1 MHRLTQ
7 PRRQSF
13 AFAAAFGLLLNL
25 APAQPGPGGPPQ
37 GNKLVKQFDQD
48 GDKRLN
54 AIERKAAREF
64 LAEEQA
70 AGRGPRRPGPPR
82 GGRGGEQ
89 TPPGPGVR
97 LWTADVKSYGDESFY
112 DSSVLRTLFF
122 GFEGQ
127 DWEQELA
134 AFYRTDV
141 EVPAR
146 LTVDGKSY
154 PDVGLGFRGASSFFT
169 VSEGRKRSFSLSLDF
184 VHDDQ
189 NLGGYRTLNLLN
201 SHTDPS
207 YLRTALF
214 LHIAGHYI
222 PAPQA
227 NHVRVVINGENWG
240 IYVNAQQVNKE
251 LIQEHF
257 GTTKGSRW
265 KTPGSPRGQASLAYR
280 GDDPAAYRGAYD
292 LKTKDTPE
300 AWSALIKLCKTLNQT
315 PADQLEAALAPI
327 LDVDGALKFLA
338 LDNALI
344 NNDAYWVRTSDYY
357 LYLDE
362 RGRFHLIPHDANET
376 FRLPGGPGG
385 GRFDGVELDPFY
397 GEDDPNKP
405 LISKLLAVPA
415 LRQRYAGYVKDIA
428 ETWLDWKKLGP
439 IAEARQALIADD
451 VKRDTRKL
459 DSFEA
464 FQNSLTGGAD
474 GSRGDISLKEFAD
487 QRRAYL
493 LGHPEIQK
501 LTAK

>member
-1 MHRLTQ
+1 MHHLTQ
-7 PRRQSF
+7 PHRQVV
-13 AFAAAFGLLLNL
+13 AFASAFCLLLNL
-25 APAQPGPGGPPQ
+25 AHSQPGPGGPPQ
-37 GNKLVKQFDQD
+37 GNDLVKQFDQD
-48 GDKRLN
+48 ADKRLN
-54 AIERKAAREF
+54 AAERKAAREF

-70 AGRGPRRPGPPR
+70 AGRGPRRPGPR

-89 TPPGPGVR
+89 TPPEPGVR
-97 LWTADVKSYGDESFY
+97 LSAGDVKSYGDEPFY
-112 DSSVLRTLFF
+112 DPSVVRTLFF
-122 GFEGQ
+122 EFEGQ
-127 DWEQELA
+127 DWEKEMA

-141 EVPAR
+141 EVPAK
-146 LTVDGKSY
+146 LTVDGRVY
-154 PDVGLGFRGASSFFT
+154 RDVGVGFRGASSFFT
-169 VSEGRKRSFSLSLDF
+169 VSEGRKRSLSVTLDF
-184 VHDDQ
+184 ADKDLD
-189 NLGGYRTLNLLN
+189 LGGYRTLNLLN

-207 YLRTALF
+207 YLRTALYM
-214 LHIAGHYI
+214 HIAGHYL
-222 PAPQA
+222 PAPKA

-251 LIQEHF
+251 LIKDHF

-265 KTPGSPRGQASLAYR
+265 KTPGSPRGQASLAYL
-280 GDDPAAYRGAYD
+280 GDDPAAYRGIYD
-292 LKTKDTPE
+292 IKTKDTPE
-300 AWSALIKLCKTLNQT
+300 AWAALIKLCQTLNQT
-315 PADQLEAALAPI
+315 PADQLEAALQPI

-338 LDNALI
+338 LENTLI
-344 NNDAYWVRTSDYY
+344 NNDGYWVRTSDYY

-362 RGRFHLIPHDANET
+362 RGRFHLVPHDANET

-385 GRFDGVELDPFY
+385 GRFNGVELDPFY
-397 GEDDPNKP
+397 AADDANKP
-405 LISKLLAVPA
+405 LLSKLLAVPA

-428 ETWLDWKKLGP
+428 ENWLDWSKLGP

-464 FQNSLTGGAD
+464 FQNSLTGES
-474 GSRGDISLKEFAD
+474 GSRGGISLKEFAD

>member
-1 MHRLTQ
+1 MHLLAQLHR
-7 PRRQSF
+7 PVV
-13 AFAAAFGLLLNL
+13 AFVAAFGLLLNL
-25 APAQPGPGGPPQ
+25 AHAQPGPGGPPP
-37 GNKLVKQFDQD
+37 GNDLVKQFDRD

-54 AIERKAAREF
+54 AAERKAAREF

-70 AGRGPRRPGPPR
+70 AGRGPRRPGPR
-82 GGRGGEQ
+82 GGRGGDQ
-89 TPPGPGVR
+89 TPPEPGIR
-97 LWTADVKSYGDESFY
+97 LTPAEVKNFGTEALY
-112 DSSVLRTLFF
+112 DPAVVRTLFF
-122 GFEGQ
+122 EFEGQ
-127 DWEQELA
+127 DWEKELA

-141 EVPAR
+141 EVPAK
-146 LTVDGKSY
+146 LTVDGRTY
-154 PDVGLGFRGASSFFT
+154 PDVGMGFRGASSFFT

-207 YLRTALF
+207 YLRTVLF
-214 LHIAGHYI
+214 LHVAGHYI
-222 PAPQA
+222 PAPKA

-280 GDDPAAYRGAYD
+280 GDDPAAYREAYD

-300 AWSALIKLCKTLNQT
+300 AWAALIKLCQTLEQT
-315 PADQLEAALAPI
+315 PADQLETALAPI

-344 NNDAYWVRTSDYY
+344 NNDGYWVRTSDYY

-385 GRFDGVELDPFY
+385 GRFNGVELDPFY
-397 GEDDPNKP
+397 GDDDPNKP
-405 LISKLLAVPA
+405 LLSKLLAVPA
-415 LRQRYAGYVKDIA
+415 LRQRYAGHVKDIA
-428 ETWLDWKKLGP
+428 ENWLDWNKLGP

-459 DSFEA
+459 DSTEA
-464 FQNSLTGGAD
+464 FENSLTGGAG
-474 GSRGDISLKEFAD
+474 GSRGGIGLKEFAD